1 MPHCACRRT
10 HACSLLERWLSL
22 TLEEA
27 ALRRAEA
34 FAAAGRLSW
43 SLWWFSFSQVENSQK
58 EFLCM
63 RGHFRAAWVPFE
75 VTLLK
80 LEVAVTSAN
89 SHTLYVFNVTFI
101 LTKLLL
107 VTVRGQKYI
116 NITTEAAKFAKQC
129 WLDCSHSLWDW
140 EARLFLMQVLDISHG
155 SNKFRFW
162 NPCMITEGHRVSF
175 YTSGW
180 NILNTT
186 EGKIVKNHQISAQIY
201 ELWKYL

>member
-10 HACSLLERWLSL
+10 HACSLLERRLSL

-129 WLDCSHSLWDW
+129 WLDCSHSLWDSL
-140 EARLFLMQVLDISHG
+140 RLGGTPVPYASFGHITWIKQVQVLKSLHDHRG
-155 SNKFRFW
+155 SQGQFLHFRLKH
-162 NPCMITEGHRVSF
+162 PEHHRRENS
-175 YTSGW
+175 
-180 NILNTT
+180 
-186 EGKIVKNHQISAQIY
+186 
-201 ELWKYL
+201 